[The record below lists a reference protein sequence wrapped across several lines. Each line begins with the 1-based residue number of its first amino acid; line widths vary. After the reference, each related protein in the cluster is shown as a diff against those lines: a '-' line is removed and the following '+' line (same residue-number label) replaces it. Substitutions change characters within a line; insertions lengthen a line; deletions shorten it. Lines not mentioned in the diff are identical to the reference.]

1 MLETESTEVQLA
13 STVVAPA
20 TATHSRRRW
29 AILALLF
36 LVALINYFD
45 RQSLSVVAP
54 RFQAEFSISDTG
66 YGHIVSLFLFAS
78 TIAYAL
84 SGFVSDA
91 LGTRWSMAL
100 FVGGW
105 SLAEAATAIV
115 RSVFQLGTARFF
127 LGLGEPGL
135 WVAAPKAVGEAF
147 PPRERSLAVGIY
159 TMGATVGAVIAIPA
173 ISVITFHWPWK
184 SIFLLDGLAG
194 LLWIP
199 LWLLLFPRRSAA
211 ATLTASQKSG
221 VLREVLSRGKTWRLL
236 IARALTDPLW
246 YFYLF
251 WFPKYLLS
259 ARHLSVPALAHI
271 GWTVYLAAGVGT
283 LLGGLFSGHL
293 IRRGL
298 RPSIAYRRTMLCAA
312 VLIPISPLAALVP
325 SATLAVAIACLM
337 AFAHMA
343 WLVNLTAT
351 IVDLFPSHQ
360 VGKAAGLIAAGS
372 GFGGMISS
380 ELIAHAVT
388 HAGYTPVFFAMALLH
403 PIAIALLWP
412 AFLDTAEPQPTL
424 SVA

>member
-1 MLETESTEVQLA
+1 VLETESTKEHLA
-13 STVVAPA
+13 SSVVAPE
-20 TATHSRRRW
+20 TAAPSGRRW

-54 RFQAEFSISDTG
+54 RFQGEFHLSDTG

-91 LGTRWSMAL
+91 FGTRWSMAL

-135 WVAAPKAVGEAF
+135 WVAAPKAVGEVF
-147 PPRERSLAVGIY
+147 PPRERSLAVGVY
-159 TMGATVGAVIAIPA
+159 TMGATIGAVIAIPA
-173 ISVITFHWPWK
+173 ISAITFHWPWK
-184 SIFLLDGLAG
+184 SIFFLDGLAG

-199 LWLLLFPRRSAA
+199 LWLFFFPRRSAA
-211 ATLTASQKSG
+211 STLITAQTSG
-221 VLREVLSRGKTWRLL
+221 ALREVLSRGKTWRLL
-236 IARALTDPLW
+236 VARAITDPVW

-259 ARHLSVPALAHI
+259 ARHLSLSTLSHI

-283 LLGGLFSGHL
+283 LLGGLFSGYL

-298 RPSIAYRRTMLCAA
+298 RPSIAYRRAMLCAA
-312 VLIPISPLAALVP
+312 VLIPVSPLAALV
-325 SATLAVAIACLM
+325 SDTTLSVGIACLM

-351 IVDLFPSHQ
+351 IVDLYPPHQ

-372 GFGGMISS
+372 GFGGMVSS

-388 HAGYTPVFFAMALLH
+388 HSGYTPVFFAMALLH
-403 PIAIALLWP
+403 PIAITLLWP
-412 AFLDTAEPQPTL
+412 AFLDTAEPQPAL
-424 SVA
+424 SAA